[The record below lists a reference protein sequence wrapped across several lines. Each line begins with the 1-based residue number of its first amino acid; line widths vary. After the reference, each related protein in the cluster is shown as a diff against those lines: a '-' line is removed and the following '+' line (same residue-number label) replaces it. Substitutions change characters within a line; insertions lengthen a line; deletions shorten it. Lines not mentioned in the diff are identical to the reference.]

1 MEKSEDKKIKI
12 AQNKKALK
20 DFFILDRFEAGI
32 VLMGSEVK
40 SIRENK
46 VNLKDCYARIKD
58 KEIYLYNMHIS
69 PYSKSRIEDIN
80 PRRTRKLLM
89 HRKEINRI
97 TGKLT
102 DRSLT
107 LVPLSI
113 YIIKSLVKIEL
124 ALVKGKLKRDK
135 RRDIEER
142 ESEIEVKRA
151 LKYKFDQDR
160 RRRY

>member
-1 MEKSEDKKIKI
+1 MGKQEDKKILI
-12 AQNKKALK
+12 AQNKKALR
-20 DFFILDRFEAGI
+20 DFFILDRFESGI

-69 PYSKSRIEDIN
+69 PYSKGRIEDIN

-113 YIIKSLVKIEL
+113 YILKSLVKIEL
-124 ALVKGKLKRDK
+124 ALAKGKLKRDK

-142 ESEIEVKRA
+142 ESKIEVNRA
-151 LKYKFDQDR
+151 LKSRSFKKFK
-160 RRRY
+160 